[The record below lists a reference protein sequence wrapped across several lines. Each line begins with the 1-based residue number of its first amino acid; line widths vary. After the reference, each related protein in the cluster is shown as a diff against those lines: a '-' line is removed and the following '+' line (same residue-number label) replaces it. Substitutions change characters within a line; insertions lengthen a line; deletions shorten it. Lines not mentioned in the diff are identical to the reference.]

1 MSSITKGNNTNQNE
15 TNRRKAF
22 SRYHTTYVTIFHHW
36 PMSRL
41 NSQLIITC
49 CDNVVTIRC
58 ALDSWYIMESNLDVI
73 KFIVNI
79 NKDEKREKEVRGFVS
94 SLSHEHCES
103 FHARVHPFSSFREQ
117 SIQHSVQLWHNYL
130 HSVELIF
137 CTIQKYLS
145 SFFPQHIPAAAA
157 AAVTDQALCET
168 QLKSRVWL
176 HKSPFPD
183 MSQFK
188 ENLELE

>member
-1 MSSITKGNNTNQNE
+1 MLRQCRHYSLRSRFLIYSITTWISWE
-15 TNRRKAF
+15 RF
-22 SRYHTTYVTIFHHW
+22 TIFSST
-36 PMSRL
+36 MG
-41 NSQLIITC
+41 
-49 CDNVVTIRC
+49 
-58 ALDSWYIMESNLDVI
+58 SNLDVI
-73 KFIVNI
+73 KFFVNM

-117 SIQHSVQLWHNYL
+117 SLQNSVQLWHNYL

-137 CTIQKYLS
+137 CTIQKSLS
-145 SFFPQHIPAAAA
+145 SFFTQCIPAAA